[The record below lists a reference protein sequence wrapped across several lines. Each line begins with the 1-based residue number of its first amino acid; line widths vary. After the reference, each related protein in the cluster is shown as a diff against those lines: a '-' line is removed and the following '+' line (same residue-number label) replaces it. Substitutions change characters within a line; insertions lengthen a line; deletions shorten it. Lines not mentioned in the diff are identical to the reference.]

1 MHPNKSSYSEKNAA
15 SSRNWRHPECIKR
28 SDGGV
33 SEHND
38 SDLAGKFYPAKSES
52 ARSARVG
59 HEIAEP

>member
-1 MHPNKSSYSEKNAA
+1 MPPIQGIGGIQK
-15 SSRNWRHPECIKR
+15 CIKR

-33 SEHND
+33 SEPND